1 MNRNGVVVWLW
12 PQTWKIGVAVSVVA
26 LMCGAWWI
34 ILPRHASK
42 KFSKR
47 RSKHWRRNH
56 IADSEHLPPVFPN
69 GWIPVLESSEL
80 GVNDVMPLHA
90 FGQELV
96 AFRTADG
103 VAHVLDAYCPH
114 LGAHLGVL
122 GRVVGDC
129 IECPFHGWRFRG
141 NNGAC
146 AYVPYARKTPS
157 FVSVKAWTCRESC
170 GLIVVW
176 FHADGEEP
184 SWMIDAPTDV
194 ANGTMRQMARYE
206 ALCSGHIQ
214 DIAQKVADGVHL
226 NCLHAATCLL
236 SLQEFTSRPRDSWLC
251 RLMELKWDAK
261 FAVAGEEVSASLS
274 IQMSLMG
281 WKPKFAQCR
290 GVVRQV
296 GPALTIVTVRN
307 IFGEFVAVVSATP
320 EAPFRTRIVH
330 RSYGRPGLLS
340 WLWCHAAEHGISNMM
355 DRDVAVWNQKTFKEP
370 ALLDEDNNIKEFRNW
385 YSQFYS
391 KSSPTW
397 QQVKDKSLSW

>member
-1 MNRNGVVVWLW
+1 MNRNGGVDWLG
-12 PQTWKIGVAVSVVA
+12 PQTWKIGVA
-26 LMCGAWWI
+26 
-34 ILPRHASK
+34 
-42 KFSKR
+42 R
-47 RSKHWRRNH
+47 RSKHWRRRQ

-80 GVNDVMPLHA
+80 GVDDVIPLHA

-146 AYVPYARKTPS
+146 AYVPYASETPS
-157 FVSVKAWTCRESC
+157 FVSAKAWTCRESC

-206 ALCSGHIQ
+206 TLCSGHIQ

-236 SLQEFTSRPRDSWLC
+236 SLQEFTRRPRDSWLC

-290 GVVRQV
+290 GVVRQ
-296 GPALTIVTVRN
+296 
-307 IFGEFVAVVSATP
+307 
-320 EAPFRTRIVH
+320 
-330 RSYGRPGLLS
+330 
-340 WLWCHAAEHGISNMM
+340 M